1 MLWLGLL
8 IGSAAAN
15 EIIVPDF
22 HATPGSSQ
30 AGPEIVYAAMM
41 EALGDR
47 DLAFL
52 DADDLRE
59 FVGEAAA
66 DCPARAECPGNV
78 WADIEGEL
86 ALLGT
91 VTLAGD
97 DVTAVVEYHKRG
109 VEGAVE
115 IFQAEFK
122 ADVAARFA
130 VDAALI
136 AEDVLRMDVDSLP
149 TAAASLALAPATVA
163 ADALGVINPL
173 EGDVPAEPPATRPTD
188 APAAQKPAVVA
199 DVRSGRVSERSM
211 TPVKERRYM
220 GITKMLYE
228 EYQASGMSRAEFL
241 GAKRIRAKSFY
252 VELSPGVVFGDVQR
266 RYAVRTALVEDGPD
280 TFRAIGSYE
289 RDQFLPSTA
298 FSMVVGAGFAP
309 TWWLDLGLNVGMEFP
324 RKELITGFEAYAS
337 KADFDSG
344 YVCTDC
350 ADQTVFQPAT
360 ALTFLVEPRVRLVFA
375 PAGLVKPYAV
385 GGWSTRFNDRYETPD
400 LDKVA
405 FQDRPGV
412 QTYGPMGGLGIG
424 IDPKQRANSFIEGTY
439 THLLGPGIMDVGRQ
453 YVQSIPE
460 PVEGSGVVM
469 TVRIGVASRF

>member
-78 WADIEGEL
+78 WPDIEGEL

-149 TAAASLALAPATVA
+149 TAAASLALAPLPWPPTR
-163 ADALGVINPL
+163 LG
-173 EGDVPAEPPATRPTD
+173 
-188 APAAQKPAVVA
+188 
-199 DVRSGRVSERSM
+199 
-211 TPVKERRYM
+211 
-220 GITKMLYE
+220 
-228 EYQASGMSRAEFL
+228 
-241 GAKRIRAKSFY
+241 
-252 VELSPGVVFGDVQR
+252 
-266 RYAVRTALVEDGPD
+266 
-280 TFRAIGSYE
+280 
-289 RDQFLPSTA
+289 
-298 FSMVVGAGFAP
+298 
-309 TWWLDLGLNVGMEFP
+309 
-324 RKELITGFEAYAS
+324 
-337 KADFDSG
+337 
-344 YVCTDC
+344 
-350 ADQTVFQPAT
+350 
-360 ALTFLVEPRVRLVFA
+360 
-375 PAGLVKPYAV
+375 
-385 GGWSTRFNDRYETPD
+385 
-400 LDKVA
+400 
-405 FQDRPGV
+405 
-412 QTYGPMGGLGIG
+412 
-424 IDPKQRANSFIEGTY
+424 
-439 THLLGPGIMDVGRQ
+439 
-453 YVQSIPE
+453 
-460 PVEGSGVVM
+460 
-469 TVRIGVASRF
+469 